1 MGDVTAFGGEPQII
15 ATLLEIERVQ
25 ACLGSAYSLLQ
36 QQLELPDFFQLPLK
50 RIGLALEIG
59 PVLERLEFLQQAC
72 AVAAQQYF
80 DGEVQ
85 TASAFEDLDFAAIPA
100 IAGVFAATSGQWAPY
115 RDSQIKVEPTGL
127 AAPVQSANSLAALL
141 TRLERTASAGE
152 PMVRIEKY
160 SSAFGAAGPGT
171 AGNWSSPGSFQAGNR
186 YIVYIPGTQAWS
198 PIAGKNPLDLTSNLQ
213 AMAGPKKASSEA
225 AVQRAIVNAGVSK
238 RDRVLLVG
246 HSQGGMVAANLA
258 SQPQNYKVAG
268 LVTIGSPISQL
279 NQDIRVPTISLQHT
293 NDLVPKLDLAQNA
306 LGKDW
311 VTVEREAP
319 VSSSNSKPAVL
330 QAHELSTYR
339 GTALLADQ
347 STDAGLARIRELI
360 TDFASGQGQATNY
373 RISR

>member
-59 PVLERLEFLQQAC
+59 PVLERLEFLHQAC

-85 TASAFEDLDFAAIPA
+85 TASTFESLDFAVVPA
-100 IAGVFAATSGQWAPY
+100 IAGLLAATSGQWAPY

-127 AAPVQSANSLAALL
+127 ATPVQSATSLAALL

-160 SSAFGAAGPGT
+160 SSAFGARGPGT
-171 AGNWSSPGSFQAGNR
+171 AGNWSSPGNYPAGDR
-186 YIVYIPGTQAWS
+186 YIVYIPGTQAWL

-213 AMAGPKKASSEA
+213 AMAGPSKASSEA
-225 AVQRAIVNAGVSK
+225 AVQRAIVNAGVTK

-306 LGKDW
+306 LGNDW

-347 STDAGLARIRELI
+347 STDAGLARIRALI

>member
-85 TASAFEDLDFAAIPA
+85 TASAFENLDFAAIPA

-213 AMAGPKKASSEA
+213 AMAGPTKASSEA

-279 NQDIRVPTISLQHT
+279 NQELRVPTISLQHT

-360 TDFASGQGQATNY
+360 TDFASGQGQVTNY

>member
-171 AGNWSSPGSFQAGNR
+171 AGNWSSPGNFQAGNH

-198 PIAGKNPLDLTSNLQ
+198 PIAGENPLDLTSNLQ
-213 AMAGPKKASSEA
+213 AMAGPSKASSEA
-225 AVQRAIVNAGVSK
+225 AVQRAIVNAGVTK

-330 QAHELSTYR
+330 QAHELSNYR